1 MENLFNQITLRE
13 EKVKRQQAES
23 FSSLVS
29 HEIRTPLN
37 SVLFFIHL
45 ILSLLLTYPDLPEKF
60 VQELH
65 KYCDYMQSQLTLSLT
80 FVDDMLDLNQIGEG
94 VFSLTLNP
102 FDPNKVFKMIE
113 EIF

>member
-1 MENLFNQITLRE
+1 M
-13 EKVKRQQAES
+13 
-23 FSSLVS
+23 S

>member
-1 MENLFNQITLRE
+1 MFYLGKPVVTIFFHDKTKQVQNLLNQITLRE

-37 SVLFFIHL
+37 SVIFFLRLILTL
-45 ILSLLLTYPDLPEKF
+45 ILSYPELPEQF

-65 KYCDYMQSQLTLSLT
+65 KYC
-80 FVDDMLDLNQIGEG
+80 
-94 VFSLTLNP
+94 
-102 FDPNKVFKMIE
+102 
-113 EIF
+113 